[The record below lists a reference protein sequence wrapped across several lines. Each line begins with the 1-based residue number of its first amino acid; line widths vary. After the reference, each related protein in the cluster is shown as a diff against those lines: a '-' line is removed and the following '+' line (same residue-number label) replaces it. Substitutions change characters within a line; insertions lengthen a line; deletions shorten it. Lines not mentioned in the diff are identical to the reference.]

1 MASAIDELSGNMV
14 EIFDKCEERGMQ
26 VPLILCAAS
35 PNGSLVCARVYGG
48 DGLAPDILAEHL
60 EAEGFRLPM
69 TCMVLDQNNEAARV
83 TVAPGKILQ
92 FH

>member
-1 MASAIDELSGNMV
+1 MASAIDELSDYMV

-26 VPLILCAAS
+26 VPLILCTVS
-35 PNGSLVCARVYGG
+35 PNGSVACARIYG
-48 DGLAPDILAEHL
+48 DGRAPDILAEHF

-83 TVAPGKILQ
+83 TIAPGKILQ

>member
-1 MASAIDELSGNMV
+1 MANALDKLGDRLA
-14 EIFDKCEERGMQ
+14 EIFNGCLERGMRL
-26 VPLILCAAS
+26 PLIACAVS
-35 PNGSLVCARVYGG
+35 PNGAVLCMRVNGG
-48 DGLAPDILAEHL
+48 GAAPDILAEQF
-60 EAEGFRLPM
+60 EPGGFRLPM